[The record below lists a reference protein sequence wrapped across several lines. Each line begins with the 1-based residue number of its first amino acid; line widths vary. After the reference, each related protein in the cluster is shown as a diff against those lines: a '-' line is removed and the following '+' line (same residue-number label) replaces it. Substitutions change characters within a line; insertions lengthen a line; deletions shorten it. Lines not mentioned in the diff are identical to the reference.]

1 MSEGIYSVSMS
12 FNFLLQATRVLSLN
26 NYDED
31 ELKMV
36 YEFMIGLDNEIL
48 NDYNMNCNIVSYN
61 NDLELYIE
69 IAETLIDIFEEK
81 EEYEKCQQLKCKID
95 ESKIILEKNTI

>member
-1 MSEGIYSVSMS
+1 MSEGIYNVSMS

-69 IAETLIDIFEEK
+69 ISETLIDIFEEK

>member
-1 MSEGIYSVSMS
+1 MINRNEKLEIIDEYTFCV
-12 FNFLLQATRVLSLN
+12 QREE
-26 NYDED
+26 NYN
-31 ELKMV
+31 
-36 YEFMIGLDNEIL
+36 YICEFMIGLDNEIL

-81 EEYEKCQQLKCKID
+81 EEYEKCQLLKCKID